1 MANPFQN
8 RALSISGP
16 ATDISPVVPD
26 DVADLSEIAIAIY
39 VEGGGAISFTTVSG
53 QSRSVQVTDYSLLPV
68 GVKRVN
74 ATGTTATG
82 IHALVLA

>member
-26 DVADLSEIAIAIY
+26 DVADLSEMAIAIY
-39 VEGGGAISFTTVSG
+39 VEGGGAISFTTASG